1 NIMSEIESKINEIL
15 MEQDDSINYEEEK
28 HLIDDRI
35 LDSFAIISL
44 ISDLEEEFDVRINA
58 VEMMPENFNS
68 IKAMAAMIR
77 RLQG

>member
-1 NIMSEIESKINEIL
+1 MSEIESKINEIL

-35 LDSFAIISL
+35 LESFAIISL

>member
-1 NIMSEIESKINEIL
+1 MSEIESKINEIL
-15 MEQDDSINYEEEK
+15 MEQDDSINFEEEK

>member
-1 NIMSEIESKINEIL
+1 MSEIESKINEIL
-15 MEQDDSINYEEEK
+15 MEQDDSVNYEEEK

-58 VEMMPENFNS
+58 VEMVPENFNS
-68 IKAMAAMIR
+68 IKAMAAMIQ

>member
-1 NIMSEIESKINEIL
+1 MSEIESKINEIL

>member
-1 NIMSEIESKINEIL
+1 MSEIESKITEIL
-15 MEQDDSINYEEEK
+15 MEQDDSVDYEKEER
-28 HLIDDRI
+28 LIDDRI

-58 VEMMPENFNS
+58 VEMVPENFNS
-68 IKAMAAMIR
+68 IKAMAAMIQ

>member
-1 NIMSEIESKINEIL
+1 MSEIESKINEIL

-44 ISDLEEEFDVRINA
+44 ISDLEEEFDIRINA

>member
-1 NIMSEIESKINEIL
+1 MSEIESKINEIL

-68 IKAMAAMIR
+68 IKAIAAMIR

>member
-1 NIMSEIESKINEIL
+1 MSEIESKINEIL

-44 ISDLEEEFDVRINA
+44 ILDLEEEFDVRINA

>member
-1 NIMSEIESKINEIL
+1 MSEIESKITEIL
-15 MEQDDSINYEEEK
+15 MEQDDSVDYEKEER
-28 HLIDDRI
+28 LIDDRI

-58 VEMMPENFNS
+58 VEMVPENFNS
-68 IKAMAAMIR
+68 VKAMAAMIQ

>member
-1 NIMSEIESKINEIL
+1 MSEIESKINEIL

-58 VEMMPENFNS
+58 VEIMPENFNS

>member
-1 NIMSEIESKINEIL
+1 
-15 MEQDDSINYEEEK
+15 MEQDDSVNYEEEK

-58 VEMMPENFNS
+58 VEMVPENFNS
-68 IKAMAAMIR
+68 IKAMAAMIQ

>member
-1 NIMSEIESKINEIL
+1 MSEIESKINEIL

-58 VEMMPENFNS
+58 VEMVPENFNS
-68 IKAMAAMIR
+68 IKAMAAMIQ

>member
-1 NIMSEIESKINEIL
+1 MNEIESKIYEIL
-15 MEQDDSINYEEEK
+15 MEEDDSVNYKEEK

-58 VEMMPENFNS
+58 VEMVPENFNS
-68 IKAMAAMIR
+68 IKAMAAMIQ

>member
-1 NIMSEIESKINEIL
+1 MSEIESKINEIL
-15 MEQDDSINYEEEK
+15 MEEDDSVNYKEEK

-58 VEMMPENFNS
+58 VEMVPQNFNS
-68 IKAMAAMIR
+68 IEAMAAMIQ

>member
-1 NIMSEIESKINEIL
+1 MSEIESKINEIL

-68 IKAMAAMIR
+68 IKAMAEMIR

>member
-1 NIMSEIESKINEIL
+1 MSEIESKINEIL
-15 MEQDDSINYEEEK
+15 MEQDDSVDYEKEER
-28 HLIDDRI
+28 LIDDRI

-58 VEMMPENFNS
+58 VEMVPENFNS
-68 IKAMAAMIR
+68 IKAMAAMIQ

>member
-1 NIMSEIESKINEIL
+1 MSEIESKINEIL
-15 MEQDDSINYEEEK
+15 MEQDDSVNYEEEK

>member
-1 NIMSEIESKINEIL
+1 MSEIESKINEIL

-44 ISDLEEEFDVRINA
+44 ISDLEEEFYVRINA

>member
-1 NIMSEIESKINEIL
+1 MSEIESKINEIL
-15 MEQDDSINYEEEK
+15 MEEDDSVNYEEEK

-58 VEMMPENFNS
+58 VEMVPENFNS
-68 IKAMAAMIR
+68 IKAMAAMIQ